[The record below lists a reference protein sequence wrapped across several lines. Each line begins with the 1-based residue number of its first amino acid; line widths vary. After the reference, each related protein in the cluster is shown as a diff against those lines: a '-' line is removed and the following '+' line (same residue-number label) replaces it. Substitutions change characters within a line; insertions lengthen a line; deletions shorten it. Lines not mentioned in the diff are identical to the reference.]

1 MEPEDPTGHTL
12 SYLHWHM
19 RTQFDTGVQC
29 VKKYI
34 ERNALPELEK
44 AFAFQVF
51 STAMT
56 QWGQSVSE
64 AAHTAADVTGFNH
77 EVIRRWAS
85 FFFCVAAL
93 NQPSDEIEEEVI
105 AIELASQRGRCI
117 DPTSLVNSEDFKINA
132 RKFVRQNAY
141 KKGEPNMTVNVFRMW
156 VETAYN
162 VKIVNETA
170 RLLLHRLGFSQ
181 KHHQKGVY
189 FDGHERSDVVGIAI
203 SLCQCCKTWMTQQ
216 FRQTGSFLQ

>member
-1 MEPEDPTGHTL
+1 MEPEDPTGHIL
-12 SYLHWHM
+12 SYLHRHM

-34 ERNALPELEK
+34 ERNAFPELEK

-56 QWGQSVSE
+56 QWGQSVLE

-77 EVIRRWAS
+77 EVIRRSASS

-105 AIELASQRGRCI
+105 TIELASQRGRCI
-117 DPTSLVNSEDFKINA
+117 DPTSLVNSEDFKIKA
-132 RKFVRQNAY
+132 REFVRQNAY
-141 KKGEPNMTVNVFRMW
+141 KKGEPNMTECLQNVGRDSLQCQNCERDGSIVVTSSW
-156 VETAYN
+156 VQPKASPEGC
-162 VKIVNETA
+162 I
-170 RLLLHRLGFSQ
+170 F
-181 KHHQKGVY
+181 
-189 FDGHERSDVVGIAI
+189 
-203 SLCQCCKTWMTQQ
+203 
-216 FRQTGSFLQ
+216 